1 MIHIETHISPDNVQ
15 GLSCLTI
22 IVAIKSTPRAILD
35 MILHISSPDIFIG
48 TIADNSTLQ
57 LREFGELKH
66 NYVINDS
73 VLREMGISALIQ
85 RTDYLL
91 PKFATPFGTKIS
103 SREQWVAFCFFLGIV
118 LFQFSWMDQR
128 LILAQILEH
137 SMITCIFLV
146 AQNMHSFKQ
155 KFINQQSM

>member
-1 MIHIETHISPDNVQ
+1 MIHIETHISPDNIQ

-22 IVAIKSTPRAILD
+22 IVAIKSTPRAILN

-66 NYVINDS
+66 NYVSNDS
-73 VLREMGISALIQ
+73 VLREMGILALIQ

-91 PKFATPFGTKIS
+91 PKFATTFGTKIS
-103 SREQWVAFCFFLGIV
+103 SREQWVAYLFFFRNRTISIFMDGSKTDTGTSIGTFCDDLHISGCPKHA
-118 LFQFSWMDQR
+118 QF
-128 LILAQILEH
+128 
-137 SMITCIFLV
+137 
-146 AQNMHSFKQ
+146 
-155 KFINQQSM
+155 